1 MLISPDGRLS
11 KWLHWLFE
19 MSLVIKGLLAAGE
32 TISGFALLLA
42 PHGALIS
49 LWAWL
54 THHQLTQN
62 PSEAMTLW
70 FKNLA
75 DAFPVHLQHFYAIYL
90 LAHGA
95 LKFAMVI
102 MLARR
107 VLWAYPAAMVVLAGF
122 VIYQLTEFFTYGSL
136 ILLAL
141 SFFDAFMIVLVW
153 REFQILRLKIAAEKA
168 AGPAVVPKVLPQ
180 KSAL

>member
-1 MLISPDGRLS
+1 MLISPNSRLS

-32 TISGFALLLA
+32 TVSGLALLLA
-42 PHGALIS
+42 PHSALIS

-62 PSEAMTLW
+62 PSEDMTLW

-75 DAFPVHLQHFYAIYL
+75 DAFPVPLQHFYAIYL

-107 VLWAYPAAMVVLAGF
+107 ILWAYPAAMVVLAGF
-122 VIYQLTEFFTYGSL
+122 VIYQLTEFVTHGSL

-153 REFQILRLKIAAEKA
+153 REFQILRLKVAAEKVASPA
-168 AGPAVVPKVLPQ
+168 AEPMVLPQ

>member
-1 MLISPDGRLS
+1 MLVDPYGRLS

-19 MSLVIKGLLAAGE
+19 ASLVIKGLLAAGE
-32 TISGFALLLA
+32 TFSGFGLLLA
-42 PHGALIS
+42 PHGVVIS

-62 PSEAMTLW
+62 PSEDMTLW
-70 FKNLA
+70 FKNLT
-75 DAFPVHLQHFYAIYL
+75 DNFPVHVQHFYAIYL

-107 VLWAYPAAMVVLAGF
+107 ILWAYPAAMAVLAGF
-122 VIYQLTEFFTYGSL
+122 VIYQMTEFFAAGAL
-136 ILLAL
+136 GFLLL
-141 SFFDAFMIVLVW
+141 SFLDSAMIVLVF
-153 REFQILRLKIAAEKA
+153 REWNMLKLKRSAAS
-168 AGPAVVPKVLPQ
+168 VTT
-180 KSAL
+180 

>member
-1 MLISPDGRLS
+1 MLVSPNGRLS

-19 MSLVIKGLLAAGE
+19 ASLIIKGSFAAGE
-32 TISGFALLLA
+32 TLSGLGLLLT
-42 PHGALIS
+42 PHTVLLS

-62 PSEAMTLW
+62 PSDDMVQW
-70 FKNLA
+70 FQHLA
-75 DAFPVHLQHFYAIYL
+75 DIFPLHVQHFYAMYL

-107 VLWAYPAAMVVLAGF
+107 TLWAYPAAMVVLAGF
-122 VIYQLTEFFTYGSL
+122 VIYQATEFVTQDSWV
-136 ILLAL
+136 LLAL
-141 SFFDAFMIVLVW
+141 ACLDAIMIVLVY
-153 REFQILRLKIAAEKA
+153 REWGMLKLGKPSVAPAE
-168 AGPAVVPKVLPQ
+168 
-180 KSAL
+180 